1 MALRGLAGKVALVSG
16 AAQGIGAATVA
27 RLLEEGCKVVAMDL
41 KADGLAQYAGN
52 AAVATITGN
61 ITKAADCDAAVA
73 LAVARF
79 GALNLLAHCAGIL
92 HAVAPMA
99 EMDEE
104 AFDHIMAVNVKGT
117 MLMMRASLRQMV
129 AQKQGG
135 AIACI
140 SSMAALRAGPTR
152 SAYCASKRAV
162 IGLTSTAAAEYGPH
176 GIRVNALA
184 PGMIDTPIIQGVGP
198 AQMEVLMN
206 QVRTRPIARLG
217 LPEEMAAVM
226 AWLLSDESSYV
237 TGSLQ
242 LADGGT
248 LA

>member
-1 MALRGLAGKVALVSG
+1 MALKGLAGKVAVVSG
-16 AAQGIGAATVA
+16 ASQGIGAATVT
-27 RLLEEGCKVVAMDL
+27 RLLDEGCKIVAMDM
-41 KADGLAQYAGN
+41 KEAGLAQYAGN
-52 AAVATITGN
+52 ANVATIAGN
-61 ITKAADCDAAVA
+61 ITRAADCDAAVA
-73 LAVARF
+73 LAVSRF
-79 GALNLLAHCAGIL
+79 GALHLLAHSAGIL
-92 HAVAPMA
+92 HAVAPLA
-99 EMDEE
+99 EMDED

-135 AIACI
+135 AIVCI
-140 SSMAALRAGPTR
+140 ASMAALRAGPTR

-162 IGLTSTAAAEYGPH
+162 IGLTSTAAVEYGPH

-184 PGMIDTPIIQGVGP
+184 PGMIDTPIIHGAGP
-198 AQMEVLMN
+198 EQLQVLLN
-206 QVRTRPIARLG
+206 QVKGRPIARLG
-217 LPEEMAAVM
+217 RPEEMAATI

>member
-1 MALRGLAGKVALVSG
+1 MPLKGLSGKVAVVTG
-16 AAQGIGAATVA
+16 ASQGIGAATA
-27 RLLEEGCKVVAMDL
+27 HRLLDEGCRIVAMDM
-41 KADGLAQYAGN
+41 KAEGLRQFDGNPN
-52 AAVATITGN
+52 AATITGN
-61 ITKAADCDAAVA
+61 ITKAADCDATVA
-73 LAVARF
+73 LAVSRF
-79 GALNLLAHCAGIL
+79 GGLHLLAHCAGIL
-92 HAVAPMA
+92 HAVSPLA

-135 AIACI
+135 SIVAI

-162 IGLTSTAAAEYGPH
+162 IGLTSTAAAEYGPQ

-184 PGMIDTPIIQGVGP
+184 PGMIDTPIIHGVGP

-206 QVRTRPIARLG
+206 QVRQRPIPRLG
-217 LPEEMAAVM
+217 QPEEMANVM
-226 AWLLSDESSYV
+226 AWLLSEESSYV